1 MSQSDQPQETLAD
14 ANRRKLRYLED
25 RVEEQNKQI
34 NRLESAIRMLESEL
48 GEEALVSEGDGS

>member
-48 GEEALVSEGDGS
+48 GEEALVSEGGGS

>member
-14 ANRRKLRYLED
+14 ANRRKLQYLED
-25 RVEEQNKQI
+25 RVEQQNKQI

-48 GEEALVSEGDGS
+48 GEEALVSKGGES